1 MRKIL
6 HIAAR
11 DFRATVTTKGF
22 IIALLVPPIFYA
34 AVGVIFPR
42 MMNERAPRVS
52 GQIGIIDPTGQV
64 TPGLRKYLSPQAMA
78 LRRIAA
84 LNRAREAMGATAS
97 ALAAAPA
104 ARAMDDAE
112 AGVPGLEVVE
122 LSADANLPGEKQ
134 LLRNR
139 DVPARRLS
147 LIVVHPDAVTPTA
160 SNTFGTFDMFVRA
173 GLDDRIER
181 EILNGMDDAIVDAR
195 VRREGLDRQHVDALT
210 TVQRP
215 KPITVTD
222 TEQIE
227 GASTFTR
234 ILPAAF
240 VVLLIISVM
249 SSGQYLMT
257 TTIEEKSSRTMEVI
271 LSAVSPMQLMAG
283 KILGQLGVGL
293 LVLGLYAS
301 VGLLAL
307 FSMAMI
313 GLLDVSLLLYLLI
326 FFLITYLIM
335 GSLMAAVGSA
345 VNERREA
352 QALVMPVTMLV
363 MMTPWLF
370 WYPIVRDPNSVF
382 STTLSFIPPVNAFAM
397 LLRLASTSPPPLWQ
411 VWLSVGIGAGAA
423 CATLWFASRVFRIG
437 LLMYGRPPNVATLIR
452 WARQAQ

>member
-11 DFRATVTTKGF
+11 DFLATVTTKGF

-42 MMNERAPRVS
+42 MMTERAPRVS
-52 GQIGIIDPTGQV
+52 GQIAIVDPTGQV
-64 TPGLRKYLSPQAMA
+64 IQGLRKYLSPRAMA
-78 LRRIAA
+78 QRRIAA
-84 LNRAREAMGATAS
+84 LNRAREAMGGTAS
-97 ALAAAPA
+97 ALAAATA
-104 ARAMDDAE
+104 TRAVDDAE
-112 AGVPGLEVVE
+112 AGVPRFEIVE
-122 LSADANLPGEKQ
+122 LPADANLPAEKQ
-134 LLRNR
+134 VLRSR
-139 DVPARRLS
+139 DAAPRLS
-147 LIVVHPDAVTPTA
+147 LIVVHPDAVVPTA
-160 SNTFGTFDMFVRA
+160 GNTFGTFDMFVRA

-181 EILNGMDDAIVDAR
+181 EIFNGMDDAIVDAR
-195 VRREGLDRQHVDALT
+195 VRHEGLDRQHVDALT

-215 KPITVTD
+215 KSITVTD
-222 TEQIE
+222 TEQIQ

-234 ILPAAF
+234 ILPVAF

-345 VNERREA
+345 VNELREA
-352 QALVMPVTMLV
+352 QALVMPVTMIV

-382 STTLSFIPPVNAFAM
+382 STTLSFIPPLNAFAM

-411 VWLSVGIGAGAA
+411 VWLSIGIGAAAA
-423 CATLWFASRVFRIG
+423 CLTLWFASRVFRIG
-437 LLMYGRPPNVATLIR
+437 LLMYGRPPNFATLIR
-452 WARQAQ
+452 WARQPQ